1 MQVHFDYRNLHERYP
16 RIVVGLGN
24 FDGVHLGHQELIRSL
39 VRYARDIGGT
49 PTIFTFHPHPVTVLK
64 PGMALPLLLSQEA
77 KQEFFE
83 RLGVEV
89 LLLVR
94 FDLDFAR
101 LTPEQF
107 IADVIYG
114 ELRAAA
120 VFVGYNYTFGHMGKG
135 TPATL
140 AEYAPRYN
148 YHLQVIPAVEVN
160 GLVVSSTHIR
170 NLLQEG
176 NVEEAAS
183 LLGYSPFVEGTVVTG
198 DSRGS
203 RLGFPTANLRCPEE
217 VLIPANGVYAV
228 HVRVGRQTFLGVAN
242 IGTRPTFA
250 GDGERLIE
258 VHILD
263 FSGDIY
269 GHELRVVFVKR
280 LRGERAF
287 GSADELVA
295 QIRRDINAA
304 RVVGGRSLRHNLQP
318 G

>member
-1 MQVHFDYRNLHERYP
+1 MEVHFDYRNLHEQYP
-16 RIVVGLGN
+16 KIVVGLGN
-24 FDGVHLGHQELIRSL
+24 FDGVHLGHQKLIRSL
-39 VRYARDIGGT
+39 VRYAHHIGGT
-49 PTIFTFHPHPVTVLK
+49 PTIFTFHPHPVTVLR
-64 PGMALPLLLSQEA
+64 PGTVLPLLLSQEA

-83 RLGVEV
+83 HLGVKV

-107 IADVIYG
+107 IADVLYS

-140 AEYAPRYN
+140 AKYAPLYN
-148 YHLQVIPAVEVN
+148 YHLKVIPPVEVN

-203 RLGFPTANLRCPEE
+203 RLGFPTANLRCPEG
-217 VLIPANGVYAV
+217 VLIPANGVYVV
-228 HVRVGRQTFLGVAN
+228 HVRVGSQTLLGVAN

-263 FSGDIY
+263 FCGDIY
-269 GHELRVVFVKR
+269 GCELRVVFIKR

-287 GSADELVA
+287 ASAEELAA
-295 QIRRDINAA
+295 QIQQDIDAA
-304 RVVGGRSLRHNLQP
+304 RVLGRRPLRHNMRP